1 MNMITIAVGLVLVV
15 VISLAAWGCFRNMRS
30 DSCCCDGKGCESCS
44 TCRCSILKEIE

>member
-1 MNMITIAVGLVLVV
+1 MNMITIAVGLVLVI

-30 DSCCCDGKGCESCS
+30 DCCCDGKCCESCS